1 MWGGRGQRKR
11 ERVGHHGKGKGFPLF
26 PSSHR
31 PPRAF
36 YFFDYC
42 YFYRDIQRE
51 PLRRRRVLKY
61 VAFEKRL
68 KEGGKK
74 SRGGSQEC
82 KVTKA
87 GGLNPLL
94 PLKRSELNHATD
106 MMEEYKGMAAMLF
119 LSFKF
124 VRSEIKESFV
134 SRVNALL
141 VGMYL
146 YQWLMSS

>member
-1 MWGGRGQRKR
+1 
-11 ERVGHHGKGKGFPLF
+11 
-26 PSSHR
+26 
-31 PPRAF
+31 
-36 YFFDYC
+36 
-42 YFYRDIQRE
+42 
-51 PLRRRRVLKY
+51 
-61 VAFEKRL
+61 
-68 KEGGKK
+68 
-74 SRGGSQEC
+74 
-82 KVTKA
+82 
-87 GGLNPLL
+87 
-94 PLKRSELNHATD
+94 

>member
-1 MWGGRGQRKR
+1 M
-11 ERVGHHGKGKGFPLF
+11 GHHGKGQGLPLF

-51 PLRRRRVLKY
+51 PLRRRRELKY
-61 VAFEKRL
+61 VAYEKRL

-82 KVTKA
+82 KVRKA

-94 PLKRSELNHATD
+94 PLKRSELHHATD

-141 VGMYL
+141 VGIYL

>member
-1 MWGGRGQRKR
+1 MQG
-11 ERVGHHGKGKGFPLF
+11 
-26 PSSHR
+26 
-31 PPRAF
+31 
-36 YFFDYC
+36 
-42 YFYRDIQRE
+42 
-51 PLRRRRVLKY
+51 
-61 VAFEKRL
+61 
-68 KEGGKK
+68 KEGG
-74 SRGGSQEC
+74 RFEPP
-82 KVTKA
+82 A
-87 GGLNPLL
+87 

-141 VGMYL
+141 VGIYL

>member
-1 MWGGRGQRKR
+1 M
-11 ERVGHHGKGKGFPLF
+11 
-26 PSSHR
+26 
-31 PPRAF
+31 
-36 YFFDYC
+36 
-42 YFYRDIQRE
+42 
-51 PLRRRRVLKY
+51 LKY
-61 VAFEKRL
+61 VAFEKRR

-82 KVTKA
+82 KVRKA